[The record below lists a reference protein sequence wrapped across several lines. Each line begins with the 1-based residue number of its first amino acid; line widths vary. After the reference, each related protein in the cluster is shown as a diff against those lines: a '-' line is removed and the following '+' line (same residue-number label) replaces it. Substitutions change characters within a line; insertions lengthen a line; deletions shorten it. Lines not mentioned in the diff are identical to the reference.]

1 MLLKEDSKHHE
12 DQQKYEKIQ
21 QFVLGFKYWSTG
33 EVGIVAN
40 CGMILWM
47 VAKSC
52 ITLYG

>member
-12 DQQKYEKIQ
+12 DQQKYEEIQ
-21 QFVLGFKYWSTG
+21 QFFFGFNWSTG
-33 EVGIVAN
+33 EVVILSN